1 MSAVEITKDDADR
14 LLKEK
19 YGFYGDKNFKGSYNG
34 GKYVANKKNKY
45 YECSKLSEAAK
56 ALGLI

>member
-1 MSAVEITKDDADR
+1 MSTVEITKEQADAF
-14 LLKEK
+14 LKER
-19 YGFYGDKNFKGSYNG
+19 YGFFGDKNFKGSYNG